1 MAPDGIPEPI
11 RQSMRILATHRALFG
26 HRRSAAR
33 GARVMSEM
41 DIVRVIRVFKA
52 KRARWALVGAH
63 AIGLVTEP
71 RATADFDFIVDA
83 AKLDDVVR
91 ALTKEFGPLD
101 ERDIGAAIQLTAID
115 VDLIRS
121 TDHPL
126 FGVALEQRRTV
137 GDWRVPR
144 TEVLIVLKFMAAVSL
159 RRNRDERTRDVA
171 DIMLVYRTASGKL
184 DRALMI
190 ELSRQVYRGA
200 EVEFGQLLDKLDRG
214 EPISI

>member
-1 MAPDGIPEPI
+1 MSETDI
-11 RQSMRILATHRALFG
+11 
-26 HRRSAAR
+26 
-33 GARVMSEM
+33 ARVI
-41 DIVRVIRVFKA
+41 DVFKA

-91 ALTKEFGPLD
+91 GLTKVFGALD
-101 ERDIGAAIQLTAID
+101 EHDIGAAIQLRAID

-126 FGVALEQRRTV
+126 FEVALEQRRTI

-144 TEVLIVLKFMAAVSL
+144 SEVLIVLKFMAAVSP
-159 RRNRDERTRDVA
+159 RRDRRKRRQDVTDINYVYDVA
-171 DIMLVYRTASGKL
+171 GADLDRDMMIKLSALVYP
-184 DRALMI
+184 
-190 ELSRQVYRGA
+190 GA
-200 EVEFGQLLDKLDRG
+200 ETEFRELLDKIDRD

>member
-1 MAPDGIPEPI
+1 
-11 RQSMRILATHRALFG
+11 MRILATHRALFG
-26 HRRSAAR
+26 RR
-33 GARVMSEM
+33 GKGTPGTRVMSET

-83 AKLDDVVR
+83 AKLDDVVA

-101 ERDIGAAIQLTAID
+101 ERDIGAAIQLRAID

-126 FGVALEQRRTV
+126 FEVALEQRRTV
-137 GDWRVPR
+137 GNWRVPR
-144 TEVLIVLKFMAAVSL
+144 TEVLIVLKFMAAVSP
-159 RRNRDERTRDVA
+159 RRNRDKRRQDVA
-171 DIMLVYRTASGKL
+171 DIGFVYHAAEGKL
-184 DRALMI
+184 ERAMMI
-190 ELSRQVYRGA
+190 ELSRLVYPGA
-200 EVEFGQLLDKLDRG
+200 ETEFSELIDKIDRD